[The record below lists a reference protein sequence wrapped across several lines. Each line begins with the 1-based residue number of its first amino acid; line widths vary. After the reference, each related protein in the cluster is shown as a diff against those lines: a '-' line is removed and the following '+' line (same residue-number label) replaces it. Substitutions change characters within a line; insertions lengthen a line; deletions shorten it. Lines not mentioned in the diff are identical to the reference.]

1 MDGQSGPPKTPE
13 QIRAERIAAIGDPK
27 MRQELATIAN
37 SRDAKLAQERDKQEQ
52 KFDTRVAELRD
63 QKIRSA
69 NAPQL
74 TPPGMRRA
82 PYLGDTGQ
90 ARAHSQATDE
100 IKTLDQQYL
109 KNVAKEYN
117 VQIDNRLDAHRDNQA
132 GRAPQ
137 QLGAE
142 PGRAP
147 AIPLRPIRGPNRYA
161 VIDQQNYAERAK
173 QAETNR
179 QNEQDLTRQQQ
190 RQRGP
195 QR

>member
-13 QIRAERIAAIGDPK
+13 QIRTERIAAIGDPK

-82 PYLGDTGQ
+82 PYLGDGGQ

-100 IKTLDQQYL
+100 IKTLDQQHL
-109 KNVAKEYN
+109 KDVAKEYN

-132 GRAPQ
+132 GRAIQP
-137 QLGAE
+137 
-142 PGRAP
+142 PGTELERGP
-147 AIPLRPIRGPNRYA
+147 ATLRPTRGPNRYA
-161 VIDQQNYAERAK
+161 ELIGQQKYDERAK
-173 QAETNR
+173 QAEPNR
-179 QNEQDLTRQQQ
+179 ENEQELARQQ